1 MLDVVTN
8 IENNLQMSLSV
19 TNQLKYVVHYV
30 TCDFNLLCRALS
42 GFFID
47 FKFFSFLCFLKNLF
61 FFYFVL

>member
-8 IENNLQMSLSV
+8 LEYNLQMSLSV
-19 TNQLKYVVHYV
+19 TNQLKYLVHYV
-30 TCDFNLLCRALS
+30 ICEFNLLFKALS

-47 FKFFSFLCFLKNLF
+47 FKFFSFLWSFEKYF